1 MSTLISQFFTT
12 KEVAAVLKLSTQT
25 VYRMERDGELEGT
38 RVGGSLRFSAEAVE
52 ALLKRGSKQ

>member
-1 MSTLISQFFTT
+1 MHRSLPSGTFLVTL
-12 KEVAAVLKLSTQT
+12 ADHAN
-25 VYRMERDGELEGT
+25 RDGVCYPSYT

>member
-1 MSTLISQFFTT
+1 
-12 KEVAAVLKLSTQT
+12 VLKLSTQT
-25 VYRMERDGELEGT
+25 VARLERDGELEGT